1 MRALLLLLSLLA
13 GSAPVWMMSSVLVGV
28 PKSPVGGLSKVYS
41 YAESGM
47 ESAVSTRQT
56 ASRVERY
63 FFI

>member
-1 MRALLLLLSLLA
+1 MLLSLLA

-28 PKSPVGGLSKVYS
+28 PKSPVGGLSNVYS
-41 YAESGM
+41 NAEAGM
-47 ESAVSTRQT
+47 ENAASTRQT